1 MSASRQTLAIP
12 PFIMITWKPLNRL
25 PSPLELVRQ
34 FTPNWF
40 TVNMG
45 TGITFLLLAQFP
57 EPIAGLHALAY
68 GLFLVDAALFAL
80 FAALFAARWLFFTA
94 DALPLLRHPVQSMFL
109 GAIPM
114 ALIPLVNGLV
124 LFHPQSA
131 AAAQVAT
138 QLWWIDVGLS
148 LLTGWLVPWYQFTAQ
163 DHSLERMTGVWL
175 LPVVPAEVAA
185 SSAGFLAQHLPAAQ
199 AQPLVVAGYALW
211 GMSVPIALGILTV
224 LYLRLALHKLP
235 PKELGVSTWL
245 SLGPIGTGA
254 FALLTLGAAAPQAFH
269 GTVMA
274 PVAALAGPLG
284 VIGALVLWGLGLW
297 WLVTA
302 VALTA
307 IQVRRG
313 LPFNLGWWGFTFPLG
328 VYATTSLTL
337 GLRTGMPFFTAFAAM
352 LIVAL
357 VGVWAVVA
365 ARSAHGLWHGHLVQA
380 PCLQGKAQA
389 PAGTQTA

>member
-1 MSASRQTLAIP
+1 MSSLVVVH
-12 PFIMITWKPLNRL
+12 IMSSWKPLNRL
-25 PSPLELVRQ
+25 HSPVELVRQ

-57 EPIAGLHALAY
+57 AHITGLHALAY
-68 GLFLVDAALFAL
+68 GLFIVDAVLFAVFMGL
-80 FAALFAARWLFFTA
+80 FTARWVFFTQ
-94 DALPLLRHPVQSMFL
+94 DAMPLLRHPVQSMFL

-124 LFHPQSA
+124 LFYPAQPL
-131 AAAQVAT
+131 AAQWALH
-138 QLWWIDVGLS
+138 LWWIDAALS

-163 DHSLERMTGVWL
+163 DHSLDRMTGVWL

-185 SSAGFLAQHLPAAQ
+185 SSAGYLAQHLPAAQ
-199 AQPLVVAGYALW
+199 AQSLVVAGYALW
-211 GMSVPIALGILTV
+211 GMSVPIAMGILTV

-254 FALLTLGAAAPQAFH
+254 FALLTLGAAAPQAFV
-269 GTVMA
+269 GTIMA
-274 PVAALAGPLG
+274 PVANLAGPLG
-284 VIGALVLWGLGLW
+284 VIGALILWGLGLW

-302 VALTA
+302 IVLTA

-313 LPFNLGWWGFTFPLG
+313 LPFNLGWWGFTFPVG
-328 VYATTSLTL
+328 VYTAASLTL

-357 VGVWAVVA
+357 AGAWTVVA
-365 ARSAHGLWHGHLVQA
+365 VRSAHGLWHGHLVQA
-380 PCLQGKAQA
+380 PCLRSAELVTAQA
-389 PAGTQTA
+389 TSSR

>member
-1 MSASRQTLAIP
+1 MS
-12 PFIMITWKPLNRL
+12 TWKPLTRL
-25 PSPLELVRQ
+25 PSPIELVRQ

-45 TGITFLLLAQFP
+45 TGIVFLLLAQFP
-57 EPIAGLHALAY
+57 APIAGLHALAY
-68 GLFLVDAALFAL
+68 WLFVADALIFAM
-80 FAALFAARWLFFTA
+80 FAGLFAARWVLFTR

-109 GAIPM
+109 GALPM

-124 LFHPQSA
+124 LFHPGSA
-131 AAAQVAT
+131 LAT
-138 QLWWIDVGLS
+138 QWAQHLWWIDAALS
-148 LLTGWLVPWYQFTAQ
+148 LATGWLVPWYQFTAQ

-199 AQPLVVAGYALW
+199 AQSLVVAGYALW
-211 GMSVPIALGILTV
+211 GVSVPIAMGILTV

-235 PKELGVSTWL
+235 ARELGVSTWL

-254 FALLTLGAAAPQAFH
+254 FALLTLGAAAPQAFA

-284 VIGALVLWGLGLW
+284 IVGALVLWGLGLW

-302 VALTA
+302 AALTG
-307 IQVRRG
+307 IQIRRG

-328 VYATTSLTL
+328 VYAAASLTL
-337 GLRTGMPFFTAFAAM
+337 GLRTQIPFFTAFAAM

-357 VGVWAVVA
+357 LGAWVVVA
-365 ARSAHGLWHGHLVQA
+365 ARSAHGLWHGHLVYA
-380 PCLQGKAQA
+380 PCLNCACTGESRPGLNAA
-389 PAGTQTA
+389 T

>member
-1 MSASRQTLAIP
+1 MSS
-12 PFIMITWKPLNRL
+12 WKPLNRL

-57 EPIAGLHALAY
+57 AHITGLHDIAY
-68 GLFLVDAALFAL
+68 GLFVADATLFAL
-80 FAALFAARWLFFTA
+80 FAALFAARWVFFTK
-94 DALPLLRHPVQSMFL
+94 DAMPLLRHPVQSMFL

-114 ALIPLVNGLV
+114 ALIPLVNGLM
-124 LFHPQSA
+124 LFHPGQA
-131 AAAQVAT
+131 LVAQWALH
-138 QLWWIDVGLS
+138 LWWIDAALS
-148 LLTGWLVPWYQFTAQ
+148 LLTGWLVPWYQFIAQ
-163 DHSLERMTGVWL
+163 DHSLEHMTGVWL

-185 SSAGFLAQHLPAAQ
+185 SSAGYLAQHLPAAQ
-199 AQPLVVAGYALW
+199 GQSLVVAGYALW

-254 FALLTLGAAAPQAFH
+254 FALLTLGAAAPQAFA
-269 GTVMA
+269 GTIMA

-284 VIGALVLWGLGLW
+284 VVGALILWGLGLW

-313 LPFNLGWWGFTFPLG
+313 LPFNLGWWGFTFPVG
-328 VYATTSLTL
+328 VYTAASLTL
-337 GLRTGMPFFTAFAAM
+337 GLRTGMPFFTAFAAT

-357 VGVWAVVA
+357 AGAWAVVA
-365 ARSAHGLWHGHLVQA
+365 VRSAHGLWHGHLVQA
-380 PCLQGKAQA
+380 PCLRSAELATAQA
-389 PAGTQTA
+389 APGR

>member
-1 MSASRQTLAIP
+1 MSP
-12 PFIMITWKPLNRL
+12 WKPLNRL
-25 PSPLELVRQ
+25 PSPIELVRQ

-57 EPIAGLHALAY
+57 AHIAGLHAIAY
-68 GLFLVDAALFAL
+68 GLFIADAVIFAL
-80 FAALFAARWLFFTA
+80 FAGLFTARWLFFTQ
-94 DALPLLRHPVQSMFL
+94 DAMALLRHPVQSMFL

-124 LFHPQSA
+124 LFHPGLPA
-131 AAAQVAT
+131 AELAVH
-138 QLWWIDVGLS
+138 LWWIDAALS
-148 LLTGWLVPWYQFTAQ
+148 LLTGWVVPWYKFTAQ
-163 DHSLERMTGVWL
+163 DHSLDRMTGVWL

-185 SSAGFLAQHLPAAQ
+185 SSAGYLAQHLPAAQ
-199 AQPLVVAGYALW
+199 AQSLIVSGYALW
-211 GMSVPIALGILTV
+211 GVSVPIALGILTV

-254 FALLTLGAAAPQAFH
+254 FALLTLGAAAPQAFA

-274 PVAALAGPLG
+274 PVAELAGPLG
-284 VIGALVLWGLGLW
+284 VIGALILWGLGLW

-302 VALTA
+302 IALTA

-313 LPFNLGWWGFTFPLG
+313 LPFNLGWWGFTFPVG
-328 VYATTSLTL
+328 VYTAASLTL
-337 GLRTGMPFFTAFAAM
+337 GLRTGMAFFTAFAAA

-357 VGVWAVVA
+357 VAAWAVVA
-365 ARSAHGLWHGHLVQA
+365 VRSAHGLWHGHLVHA
-380 PCLQGKAQA
+380 PCLSNSA
-389 PAGTQTA
+389 PATEVR

>member
-1 MSASRQTLAIP
+1 MSS
-12 PFIMITWKPLNRL
+12 WKPLNRL

-57 EPIAGLHALAY
+57 AHITGLHDIAY
-68 GLFLVDAALFAL
+68 GLFVADATLFAL
-80 FAALFAARWLFFTA
+80 FAALFAARWVFFTK
-94 DALPLLRHPVQSMFL
+94 DAMPLLRHPVQSMFL

-124 LFHPQSA
+124 LFHPGQA
-131 AAAQVAT
+131 LVAQWALH
-138 QLWWIDVGLS
+138 LWWIDAALS
-148 LLTGWLVPWYQFTAQ
+148 LLTGWLVPWYQFIAQ

-185 SSAGFLAQHLPAAQ
+185 SSAGYLAQHLPAAQ
-199 AQPLVVAGYALW
+199 GQSLVVAGYALW

-254 FALLTLGAAAPQAFH
+254 FALLTLGAAAPQTFA
-269 GTVMA
+269 GTIMA

-284 VIGALVLWGLGLW
+284 VVGALILWGLGLW

-313 LPFNLGWWGFTFPLG
+313 LPFNLGWWGFTFPVG
-328 VYATTSLTL
+328 VYTAASLTL
-337 GLRTGMPFFTAFAAM
+337 GLRTGMPFFTAFAAT

-357 VGVWAVVA
+357 AGAWAVVA
-365 ARSAHGLWHGHLVQA
+365 VRSAHGLWHGHLVQA
-380 PCLQGKAQA
+380 PCLRSAELATAQA
-389 PAGTQTA
+389 APGR

>member
-1 MSASRQTLAIP
+1 MS
-12 PFIMITWKPLNRL
+12 TWKPLNRL
-25 PSPLELVRQ
+25 PSPVELVRQ

-57 EPIAGLHALAY
+57 AQVPGLHALAH
-68 GLFLVDAALFAL
+68 GLFLVDALLFAL
-80 FAALFAARWLFFTA
+80 FTALFVARWLFFTS

-124 LFHPQSA
+124 LFHPHDPL
-131 AAAQVAT
+131 AAQWALH
-138 QLWWIDVGLS
+138 LWWIDAGLS

-163 DHSLERMTGVWL
+163 DHALERMTGVWL

-185 SSAGFLAQHLPAAQ
+185 SSAGYLAQHLPAAQ
-199 AQPLVVAGYALW
+199 GQSLVVAGYALW

-254 FALLTLGAAAPQAFH
+254 FALLTLGAAAPQAFA

-284 VIGALVLWGLGLW
+284 VVGALVLWGLGLW

-307 IQVRRG
+307 IQLRRG

-328 VYATTSLTL
+328 VYTAASLTL
-337 GLRTGMPFFTAFAAM
+337 GARTDMPFFTAFAAA

-357 VGVWAVVA
+357 VGAWAVVA
-365 ARSAHGLWHGHLVQA
+365 VRSMHGLWHGHLVHA
-380 PCLQGKAQA
+380 PCLSCKAA
-389 PAGTQTA
+389 ESAKA

>member
-1 MSASRQTLAIP
+1 MSS
-12 PFIMITWKPLNRL
+12 WKPLSHL
-25 PSPLELVRQ
+25 PAPVELVRQ

-57 EPIAGLHALAY
+57 AHIDGLHRLAH
-68 GLFLVDAALFAL
+68 GLFLADAVIFVLFS
-80 FAALFAARWLFFTA
+80 ALFAARWVFFTRH
-94 DALPLLRHPVQSMFL
+94 ALPLLNHPVQSMFL
-109 GAIPM
+109 GALPM

-124 LFHPQSA
+124 LFYPA
-131 AAAQVAT
+131 DPLAAQAAV
-138 QLWWIDVGLS
+138 QLWWLDVGLS
-148 LLTGWLVPWYQFTAQ
+148 LLTGWLVPWYQFTTQ
-163 DHSLERMTGVWL
+163 DHSLDRMTGVWL

-199 AQPLVVAGYALW
+199 AQTLVVAGYALW
-211 GMSVPIALGILTV
+211 GMSVPIALGILAV

-254 FALLTLGAAAPQAFH
+254 FALLTLGAAAPQAFAA
-269 GTVMA
+269 TVMA
-274 PVAALAGPLG
+274 PVAAVAAPLG

-328 VYATTSLTL
+328 VYAAATLTL
-337 GLRTGMPFFTAFAAM
+337 GVRTGMPFFTAFAAM

-357 VGVWAVVA
+357 SGAWLVVA
-365 ARSAHGLWHGHLVQA
+365 VRSAHGLWHGHLVHA
-380 PCLQGKAQA
+380 PCLSCK
-389 PAGTQTA
+389 PALAAKGE

>member
-1 MSASRQTLAIP
+1 MLPTIMSA
-12 PFIMITWKPLNRL
+12 WKPLNRL
-25 PSPLELVRQ
+25 PSPIELVRQ

-57 EPIAGLHALAY
+57 AHIAGLHALAY
-68 GLFLVDAALFAL
+68 ALFIADAAIFAL
-80 FAALFAARWLFFTA
+80 FACLFTARWLFFTRHA
-94 DALPLLRHPVQSMFL
+94 MPLLRHPVQSMFL

-124 LFHPQSA
+124 LFHPGQPA
-131 AAAQVAT
+131 AAELAL
-138 QLWWIDVGLS
+138 QLWWVDAALS
-148 LLTGWLVPWYQFTAQ
+148 LLTGWLVPWYQFTSQ
-163 DHSLERMTGVWL
+163 DHSLESMTGVWL

-211 GMSVPIALGILTV
+211 GVSVPIALGILTV

-254 FALLTLGAAAPQAFH
+254 FALLTLGAAAA
-269 GTVMA
+269 GTFAATPMA
-274 PVAALAGPLG
+274 EVAALAGPLG
-284 VIGALVLWGLGLW
+284 IIGALVLWGLGLW

-328 VYATTSLTL
+328 VYAAASLTL
-337 GLRTGMPFFTAFAAM
+337 GLRTGMPFFTAFAAT

-357 VGVWAVVA
+357 VAAWTVVA
-365 ARSAHGLWHGHLVQA
+365 IRSAHGLWHGHLVHA
-380 PCLQGKAQA
+380 PCLHG
-389 PAGTQTA
+389 PAAADPVAA

>member
-1 MSASRQTLAIP
+1 MSP
-12 PFIMITWKPLNRL
+12 WKPLNRL
-25 PSPLELVRQ
+25 PSPIELVRQ

-57 EPIAGLHALAY
+57 ARIAGLHALAY
-68 GLFLVDAALFAL
+68 GLFIADAAIFAL
-80 FAALFAARWLFFTA
+80 FTGLFAARWLFFTQ
-94 DALPLLRHPVQSMFL
+94 DAMPLLRHPVQSMFL

-124 LFHPQSA
+124 LFHPGQPA
-131 AAAQVAT
+131 AAELAT
-138 QLWWIDVGLS
+138 HLWWIDAALS

-185 SSAGFLAQHLPAAQ
+185 SSAGYLAQHLPAAQ
-199 AQPLVVAGYALW
+199 AQALIVSGYALW

-254 FALLTLGAAAPQAFH
+254 FALLTLGAAAPQAFA

-284 VIGALVLWGLGLW
+284 VIGALILWGLGLW

-302 VALTA
+302 IALTA

-313 LPFNLGWWGFTFPLG
+313 LPFNLGWWGFTFPVG
-328 VYATTSLTL
+328 VYTAASLTL
-337 GLRTGMPFFTAFAAM
+337 GLRTGMAFFTAFAAT

-357 VGVWAVVA
+357 VAAWAVVA
-365 ARSAHGLWHGHLVQA
+365 VRSAHGLWHGHLVQA
-380 PCLQGKAQA
+380 PCLNCKPEL
-389 PAGTQTA
+389 PAKTA

>member
-1 MSASRQTLAIP
+1 MSS
-12 PFIMITWKPLNRL
+12 WKPLNRL

-57 EPIAGLHALAY
+57 AHITGLHAVAY
-68 GLFLVDAALFAL
+68 GLFVADATLFAF
-80 FAALFAARWLFFTA
+80 FAAIFAARWVFFTK
-94 DALPLLRHPVQSMFL
+94 DAMPLLRHPVQSMFL

-124 LFHPQSA
+124 LFHPGQA
-131 AAAQVAT
+131 LVAQWALH
-138 QLWWIDVGLS
+138 LWWIDAALS
-148 LLTGWLVPWYQFTAQ
+148 LLTGWLVPWYQFIAQ

-185 SSAGFLAQHLPAAQ
+185 SSAGYLAQHLPATQ
-199 AQPLVVAGYALW
+199 GQSLVVAGYALW

-254 FALLTLGAAAPQAFH
+254 FALLTLGAAAPQAFA
-269 GTVMA
+269 GTIMA
-274 PVAALAGPLG
+274 PVATLAGPLG
-284 VIGALVLWGLGLW
+284 VVGALILWGLGLW

-302 VALTA
+302 MALTA

-313 LPFNLGWWGFTFPLG
+313 LPFNLGWWGFTFPVG
-328 VYATTSLTL
+328 VYTAASLTL
-337 GLRTGMPFFTAFAAM
+337 GLRTGMPFFTAFAAT

-357 VGVWAVVA
+357 AGAWAVVA
-365 ARSAHGLWHGHLVQA
+365 VRSAHGLWHGHLVQA
-380 PCLQGKAQA
+380 PCLRTAELATAQA
-389 PAGTQTA
+389 APGR

>member
-1 MSASRQTLAIP
+1 MSS
-12 PFIMITWKPLNRL
+12 WKPLNRL
-25 PSPLELVRQ
+25 PSPVELVRQ

-57 EPIAGLHALAY
+57 AHIAGLHGLAY
-68 GLFLVDAALFAL
+68 GLFIADAVLFAL
-80 FAALFAARWLFFTA
+80 FSGIFAARWLLFTE

-124 LFHPQSA
+124 LFHPGDPLV
-131 AAAQVAT
+131 AQWAT
-138 QLWWIDVGLS
+138 HLWWIDAGLS

-163 DHSLERMTGVWL
+163 DHALERMTGVWL

-185 SSAGFLAQHLPAAQ
+185 SSAGYLAQHLPAAQ
-199 AQPLVVAGYALW
+199 AQSLVVAGYALW

-254 FALLTLGAAAPQAFH
+254 FALLTLGAAAPQAFA
-269 GTVMA
+269 GTIMA
-274 PVAALAGPLG
+274 SVAALAAPLG
-284 VIGALVLWGLGLW
+284 AIGALVLWGLGLW

-328 VYATTSLTL
+328 VYTAASLTL
-337 GLRTGMPFFTAFAAM
+337 GQRTGLPFFTAFAAM

-357 VGVWAVVA
+357 VGAWAVVA

-380 PCLQGKAQA
+380 PCLSCKSQLATKA
-389 PAGTQTA
+389 T

>member
-1 MSASRQTLAIP
+1 MSS
-12 PFIMITWKPLNRL
+12 WKPLNRL
-25 PSPLELVRQ
+25 PSPTELVRQ

-57 EPIAGLHALAY
+57 GQIAGLHTLAY
-68 GLFLVDAALFAL
+68 GLFIADAFIFAL
-80 FAALFAARWLFFTA
+80 FVGLFTARWLFFTE

-109 GAIPM
+109 GALPM

-124 LFHPQSA
+124 LFYPGDPVV
-131 AAAQVAT
+131 AQWALH
-138 QLWWIDVGLS
+138 LWWIDAGLS

-163 DHSLERMTGVWL
+163 DHSLDRMTGVWL

-185 SSAGFLAQHLPAAQ
+185 SSAGYLAQHLPTAPAQ
-199 AQPLVVAGYALW
+199 SLVVAGYALW
-211 GMSVPIALGILTV
+211 GMSVPVALGILTV

-254 FALLTLGAAAPQAFH
+254 FALLTLGAAAPHAFAD
-269 GTVMA
+269 TVMA

-328 VYATTSLTL
+328 VYTAASLSL
-337 GLRTGMPFFTAFAAM
+337 GGRTGMPFFTAFAAA

-357 VGVWAVVA
+357 TGAWVVVA

-380 PCLQGKAQA
+380 PCLNSRTTLAIKEV
-389 PAGTQTA
+389 

>member
-1 MSASRQTLAIP
+1 MSS
-12 PFIMITWKPLNRL
+12 WKPLNRL
-25 PSPLELVRQ
+25 PQPIELVRQ

-57 EPIAGLHALAY
+57 SHIVGLHDLAY
-68 GLFLVDAALFAL
+68 GMFIADVVLFAL
-80 FAALFAARWLFFTA
+80 FSAIFAARWFFFTS
-94 DALPLLRHPVQSMFL
+94 DAMPLLRHPVQSMFL

-124 LFHPQSA
+124 LFHPGEA
-131 AAAQVAT
+131 FAAQWALH
-138 QLWWIDVGLS
+138 LWWIDAALS
-148 LLTGWLVPWYQFTAQ
+148 LLSGWLVPWYQFIAQ

-185 SSAGFLAQHLPAAQ
+185 SSAGYLAQHLPAAQ
-199 AQPLVVAGYALW
+199 GQSLVVAGYALW

-245 SLGPIGTGA
+245 SLGPIGTGS
-254 FALLTLGAAAPQAFH
+254 FALLTLGGAAPQVFA

-284 VIGALVLWGLGLW
+284 VIGALILWGLGLW

-302 VALTA
+302 IALTA

-313 LPFNLGWWGFTFPLG
+313 LPFNLGWWGFTFPVG
-328 VYATTSLTL
+328 VYTAASLTL

-357 VGVWAVVA
+357 AGAWTVVA
-365 ARSAHGLWHGHLVQA
+365 LRSAHGLWHGHLVQA
-380 PCLQGKAQA
+380 PCLGSAALTSAQGS
-389 PAGTQTA
+389 PGR

>member
-1 MSASRQTLAIP
+1 MMS
-12 PFIMITWKPLNRL
+12 TWKPLNRL
-25 PSPLELVRQ
+25 PSPIELVRQ

-57 EPIAGLHALAY
+57 AQVPGLRALAH
-68 GLFLVDAALFAL
+68 GLFLADAVLFAL
-80 FAALFAARWLFFTA
+80 FCGLFAARWVFFTRHA
-94 DALPLLRHPVQSMFL
+94 MPLLRHPVQSMFL

-124 LFHPQSA
+124 LFYPGDA
-131 AAAQVAT
+131 YAAQWAL
-138 QLWWIDVGLS
+138 QLWWVDVALS

-163 DHSLERMTGVWL
+163 DHALDRMTGVWL

-185 SSAGFLAQHLPAAQ
+185 SSAGYLAQHLPAVQ
-199 AQPLVVAGYALW
+199 GQSLVMAGYALW

-254 FALLTLGAAAPQAFH
+254 FALLTLGAAAPQAFA

-284 VIGALVLWGLGLW
+284 VVGALVLWGLGLW

-302 VALTA
+302 VALTT
-307 IQVRRG
+307 IQMRRG

-328 VYATTSLTL
+328 VYTAASLTL
-337 GLRTGMPFFTAFAAM
+337 GARTGMPFFTAFAAA

-365 ARSAHGLWHGHLVQA
+365 VRSAHGLWHGHLVHA
-380 PCLQGKAQA
+380 PCLTCKTEASA
-389 PAGTQTA
+389 NA